1 MHVLSVHY
9 VTIFLFLV
17 CFLTPPLLF
26 VTFFLVTLTTA
37 SNSSLNL
44 WISYKKKNKKNLGGG
59 GEILKINLGR
69 TCFDRVGRKS
79 ETNNIFFQA

>member
-9 VTIFLFLV
+9 VTIFLFVV

-44 WISYKKKNKKNLGGG
+44 WISYKNKKFGGG
-59 GEILKINLGR
+59 GGNPQN
-69 TCFDRVGRKS
+69 KS
-79 ETNNIFFQA
+79 GSHMF